1 MTRSRRTT
9 TLESPDL
16 LPIVLKALAGR
27 SGAEA
32 PDGVSAAAQFAYDDL
47 VRVSVRMIGQV
58 GIDAMTGRTLYL
70 MQRAHPWLAT
80 TGGPGHWTGPFAQI
94 ASGLKEQPPAAAME
108 AAGVL
113 FTTLAGVIAG
123 LIGESLTLQILQEAW
138 PDAFA
143 DLDGKEK

>member
-1 MTRSRRTT
+1 MT
-9 TLESPDL
+9 TLESPNL

-32 PDGVSAAAQFAYDDL
+32 SDGAAAAAHRAYDDL
-47 VRVSVRMIGQV
+47 ARVSVRLIGQV
-58 GIDAMTGRTLYL
+58 GMDAMTGRTLYL
-70 MQRAHPWLAT
+70 LQRTYPWLTT
-80 TGGPGHWTGPFAQI
+80 TGGPGHWGPFAQL
-94 ASGLKEQPPAAAME
+94 ASGLKEQPPAAALE

-123 LIGESLTLQILQEAW
+123 LIGEPMTVHILQEAW

-143 DLDGKEK
+143 DLDSKET